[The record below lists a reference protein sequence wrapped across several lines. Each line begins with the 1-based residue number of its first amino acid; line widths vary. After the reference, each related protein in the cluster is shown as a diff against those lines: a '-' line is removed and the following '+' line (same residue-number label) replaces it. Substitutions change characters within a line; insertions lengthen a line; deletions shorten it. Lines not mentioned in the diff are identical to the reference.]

1 MTDALMTEIETL
13 ARRVR
18 ADLPPL
24 EPHLRLVEDLR
35 LDSIERLSLAVE
47 IEDAFQIRLDDLDE
61 GAIVTVGELL
71 AVIQERVAR

>member
-1 MTDALMTEIETL
+1 MSTALLSELETL

-18 ADLPPL
+18 ADLPAF

-47 IEDAFQIRLDDLDE
+47 IEDTFRIRLDDLDE
-61 GAIVTVGELL
+61 GAIVTVAELV
-71 AVIQERVAR
+71 AVIQERAGR